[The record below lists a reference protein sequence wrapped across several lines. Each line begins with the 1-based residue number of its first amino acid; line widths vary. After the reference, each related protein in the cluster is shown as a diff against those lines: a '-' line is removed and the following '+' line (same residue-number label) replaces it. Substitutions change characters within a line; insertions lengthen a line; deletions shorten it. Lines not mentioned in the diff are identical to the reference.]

1 MASERPSPTRTS
13 ARAFPPQYRL
23 SVVLNPSSGAGK
35 AREVWRNVEAQLK
48 EAAQGGDD
56 PKEREGSWL
65 EWEVQ
70 ETEKAGDGERIGRE
84 LAQRFEEDSTERHAL
99 LVLGGDGTVHEVLNG
114 LLVRES
120 GRIAK
125 EEVELVLVPTS
136 TANALYYSLFP
147 PSSPSYP
154 SDSPSSHLYSLDSFL
169 SRFSAPS
176 SASATRSSRLL
187 PVSLALNTVPS
198 TPPVLT
204 TVVSSAA
211 LHASILHDAE
221 ALRASHPSIERFKL
235 AAQQNANRWTSGTL
249 RLEGAVKRY
258 SAAREGWIEK
268 GEEATVEGEFAY
280 LTSALVVDRFEP
292 AFVVAPF
299 RSPSSH
305 LAPSPSSASVDL
317 IVIRPLRHAPT
328 AALVRAGKA
337 QDAKD
342 GFVARVWEVS
352 GGMYSDG
359 KHIGM
364 IYAEE
369 ERGEKGEEG
378 AEMAEVWRCEGF
390 EWEPAPSSEVK
401 DRLVCL
407 DGAVHDLGEGAG
419 RRLTVR
425 ALGVGETGV
434 RVWA

>member
-1 MASERPSPTRTS
+1 M
-13 ARAFPPQYRL
+13 
-23 SVVLNPSSGAGK
+23 
-35 AREVWRNVEAQLK
+35 
-48 EAAQGGDD
+48 
-56 PKEREGSWL
+56 
-65 EWEVQ
+65 
-70 ETEKAGDGERIGRE
+70 
-84 LAQRFEEDSTERHAL
+84 
-99 LVLGGDGTVHEVLNG
+99 VLGGDGTVHEVLNG
-114 LLVRES
+114 LLVREG

-125 EEVELVLVPTS
+125 EEVELVLVPTG

-154 SDSPSSHLYSLDSFL
+154 SDSPSSHLYSFDSFL
-169 SRFSAPS
+169 S
-176 SASATRSSRLL
+176 L
-187 PVSLALNTVPS
+187 
-198 TPPVLT
+198 LT

-211 LHASILHDAE
+211 LHACILYDAE
-221 ALRASHPSIERFKL
+221 ALRSSHPGIERFKL

-249 RLEGAVKRY
+249 RLKGVVKRY

-280 LTSALVVDRFEP
+280 LTSALVDRFEP

-305 LAPSPSSASVDL
+305 LAPSPSSASIDL

-342 GFVARVWEVS
+342 GFVTRVWEVS
-352 GGMYSDG
+352 GGMYSEG
-359 KHIGM
+359 KHVGM
-364 IYAEE
+364 LYAED
-369 ERGEKGEEG
+369 EREDQGEDG
-378 AEMAEVWRCEGF
+378 AEVAEVWRCEGF
-390 EWEPAPSSEVK
+390 EWEPAPSCEVK

-407 DGAVHDLGEGAG
+407 DGAVHDLGEGEG
-419 RRLTVR
+419 QRLTVK